1 MDLQGAARPP
11 REIDASG
18 LPMDQAQALVLDELR
33 ALTERAEPFA
43 AVLLMPAPPEGRTPA
58 GTGTGT
64 GTATGTATAT
74 ATGTASASATG
85 EGAASGTSTAD
96 RVRALK
102 SIRPGLTAYCRG
114 LAFVAPSDI
123 PAERA
128 EAIHS
133 GEQLWGCPTTATQDV
148 TAARAWAGA
157 RVRP

>member
-33 ALTERAEPFA
+33 VLTERAEPFA

-58 GTGTGT
+58 ATGTG
-64 GTATGTATAT
+64 TAT

-96 RVRALK
+96 RVRTLK

-148 TAARAWAGA
+148 TAARVWAGA
-157 RVRP
+157 RVGP

>member
-1 MDLQGAARPP
+1 MDIQGAAPAP
-11 REIDASG
+11 REIDGSG

-43 AVLLMPAPPEGRTPA
+43 AILLMPAPPEGRTPV
-58 GTGTGT
+58 
-64 GTATGTATAT
+64 
-74 ATGTASASATG
+74 AS
-85 EGAASGTSTAD
+85 ASGTSTAD
-96 RVRALK
+96 RVRTLK
-102 SIRPGLTAYCRG
+102 LIRPGLTVLCRG
-114 LAFVAPSDI
+114 LAFVAPADI

-157 RVRP
+157 RVGD

>member
-58 GTGTGT
+58 
-64 GTATGTATAT
+64 ATATAT
-74 ATGTASASATG
+74 ATASGTASASATG

-96 RVRALK
+96 RVRTLK